1 MLRVVKV
8 LGRVLVLGRVATG
21 GMATNKTHAQVNP
34 RIACLNAVLTHMRI
48 RLSDFDLIKVRA
60 FFWHRFLR
68 MLASKERRA
77 KSFGDEQALRKGP
90 LLINPL
96 CLAAETGIARH
107 LEDLIGRVLVAA
119 LRPDGLTL

>member
-1 MLRVVKV
+1 MS
-8 LGRVLVLGRVATG
+8 
-21 GMATNKTHAQVNP
+21 TNETHAQVNP
-34 RIACLNAVLTHMRI
+34 GIACLNAVLTHMLI

-60 FFWHRFLR
+60 FLWHRFLR
-68 MLASKERRA
+68 LFTSKL
-77 KSFGDEQALRKGP
+77 FGDEQALRKGP

-96 CLAAETGIARH
+96 CLATETGIARH